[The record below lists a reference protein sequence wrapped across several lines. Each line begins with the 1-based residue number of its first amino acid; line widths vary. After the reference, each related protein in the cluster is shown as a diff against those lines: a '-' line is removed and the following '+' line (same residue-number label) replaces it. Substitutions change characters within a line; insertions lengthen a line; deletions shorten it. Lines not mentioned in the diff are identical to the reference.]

1 MKVSGGDGSSYE
13 NAIVISDCSNQ
24 EGVQQEYKEV
34 RKRFGEYRLIRQVL
48 LEHEGKMY
56 DKLELELKDS
66 EHVDVYFDIT
76 DFFGKF

>member
-1 MKVSGGDGSSYE
+1 MKISGGDGSSFD

-34 RKRFGEYRLIRQVL
+34 RKRFGECRLIRQVL
-48 LEHEGKMY
+48 LENEGKMY
-56 DKLELELKDS
+56 DKLELELKNG
-66 EHVDVYFDIT
+66 ENIDVYFNIT